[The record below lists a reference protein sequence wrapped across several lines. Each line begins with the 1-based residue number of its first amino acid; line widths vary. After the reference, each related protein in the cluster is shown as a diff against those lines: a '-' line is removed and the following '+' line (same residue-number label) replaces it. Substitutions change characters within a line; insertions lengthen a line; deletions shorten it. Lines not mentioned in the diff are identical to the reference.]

1 MERTVDAVDVA
12 DVSNL
17 CLSQINPT
25 ASPSGRNLGLKS
37 QLDLTVLSGTLHNSV
52 TVSGGFYSAALPLAD
67 ISFSIS
73 TPLSR
78 TYSFKKLKFNFH
90 DYLVYKILLSFLD
103 SYSLWNQE

>member
-25 ASPSGRNLGLKS
+25 ASPSGRGLKS

-90 DYLVYKILLSFLD
+90 DYLVYLILLSFLD
-103 SYSLWNQE
+103 SHSLWNQE

>member
-90 DYLVYKILLSFLD
+90 DYLVYLILLSFLD
-103 SYSLWNQE
+103 SHSLWNQE